1 MHQRSEGPAGPVFLD
16 PSGRRWRAV
25 RRSAAVTAALA
36 ALAVVVAAPH
46 LHELPQELARV
57 EHRTE
62 VTSAQTGLD
71 APIVGSGPLVRV
83 LEVASDD
90 GRTVGLDPFTGA
102 VLTELAPEEVR
113 AAGSSRYVI
122 EKYGYSATAERTIS
136 LTFDDGPD
144 ATYTP
149 ELLDLLSR
157 NDVPATFFVTGES
170 IARHPEIIRREAR
183 EGHAIANHSLTHV
196 DITSSPDWRAR
207 LELVTTDRILRAATH
222 QSIGYFRLPYEG
234 DDLESTQQ
242 TIDGLLRAQ
251 EYGYVV
257 TSHDVDTLDW
267 MHTQEGSTIPLPDLS
282 SGENIT
288 MLLHDAGGTSRQQTL
303 DYVAELI
310 PYAKA
315 HGYTFH
321 TMPQVQPWLQERVRT
336 VEPTFWDELTFEL
349 ARIAFGWSE
358 NLVRVLFGFAV
369 ASVFLL
375 GTFNT
380 ALALVR
386 RRRRRG
392 QLARWASCPPVPVK
406 VTVLLAAYDE
416 GAVIARTLRSLLA
429 STHPVHE
436 FLVIDDGSSDDTAE
450 QVRLVALDDPR
461 VRVVRQPNTG
471 KSGALNHGM
480 RIARGDVVVTL
491 DADTIVL
498 PHTVGNLVRHF
509 QHDHDGT
516 LGAVAG
522 VVRVGNSDRNVITRW
537 QALEYVTQ
545 IGVERAAA
553 DFLGAISIVP
563 GACAAW
569 RRRAVLAAGGFSES
583 TLAEDCD
590 LCLSL
595 HRSGW
600 RITQDDEAPAY
611 TEAPETTDAL
621 LQQRVRWTFGTMQAI
636 WRHRGL
642 LFHRSHR
649 WLGWFVLPWYAASV
663 LLPLLFLPLLTV
675 MLVCALQIG
684 GAPMILEYFAAFTAV
699 NLVVVGVGVRL
710 MGEPLRILL
719 FVPVYRLIYEPLRA
733 YLLYTCA
740 LTALRGARLGWNK
753 LARTGVLDLR
763 HTAALAPVAAQHEAA
778 RSADVPA

>member
-1 MHQRSEGPAGPVFLD
+1 MHESSTGPVFLN

-25 RRSAAVTAALA
+25 RRGAAVVAALA
-36 ALAVVVAAPH
+36 AAAAGVAAPH
-46 LHELPQELARV
+46 LHELPQESARV
-57 EHRTE
+57 EHRAE
-62 VTSAQTGLD
+62 VTSEQTGLD
-71 APIVGSGPLVRV
+71 APIVGRGPLVRV
-83 LEVASDD
+83 LEVKPDG
-90 GRTVGLDPFTGA
+90 GRTVGLDPFTGE
-102 VLTELAPEEVR
+102 VITELAPQEAE
-113 AAGSSRYVI
+113 AAGSSKYVI

-157 NDVPATFFVTGES
+157 NGVPATFFVTGES
-170 IARHPEIIRREAR
+170 IARNPEIIRREAR

-196 DITSSPDWRAR
+196 DITSAPDWRAR
-207 LELVTTDRILRAATH
+207 LELVTTDRILRATTH
-222 QSIGYFRLPYEG
+222 QSVGYFRLPYEG
-234 DDLESTQQ
+234 DDVESTQR
-242 TIDGLLRAQ
+242 TVDGLLRAQ
-251 EYGYVV
+251 KYGYVV
-257 TSHDVDTLDW
+257 TSHDFDTLDW
-267 MHTQEGSTIPLPDLS
+267 MHAEEGSPIPLPDLS

-288 MLLHDAGGTSRQQTL
+288 LLLHDAGGRSRRQTL

-310 PYAKA
+310 PHAKA

-321 TMPQVQPWLQERVRT
+321 TMPQAQPWLQERVHT
-336 VEPTFWDELTFEL
+336 VEPTFWDRLTFQL

-380 ALALVR
+380 VLALVR
-386 RRRRRG
+386 RRRRRA
-392 QLARWASCPPVPVK
+392 QVTRWATCPPAPVE

-416 GAVIARTLRSLLA
+416 GAVIARTLRSLLT
-429 STHPVHE
+429 STHPVRE
-436 FLVIDDGSSDDTAE
+436 FLVVDDGSTDDTAE
-450 QVRLVALDDPR
+450 QARLVAREDPR
-461 VRVVRQPNTG
+461 VRVVRQANTG
-471 KSGALNHGM
+471 KAGALNHGL
-480 RIARGDVVVTL
+480 RIAEGEVVVTL
-491 DADTIVL
+491 DADTIVQ

-509 QHDHDGT
+509 QHDHEGT

-553 DFLGAISIVP
+553 DLLGAISIVP

-595 HRSGW
+595 QRAGW
-600 RITQDDEAPAY
+600 RVTQDDEAPAY
-611 TEAPETTDAL
+611 TEAPDTADAL

-636 WRHRGL
+636 WRHRSL
-642 LFHRSHR
+642 LFSSSKR
-649 WLGWFVLPWYAASV
+649 WLGWFVLPWYVLSV
-663 LLPLLFLPLLTV
+663 LLPLLFLPVLTV
-675 MLVCALQIG
+675 LAVFALQIG
-684 GAPMILEYFAAFTAV
+684 GAAMLLQYFAAFTAV

-710 MGEPLRILL
+710 MGEPLRLLL

-753 LARTGVLDLR
+753 LARTGVLDVR
-763 HTAALAPVAAQHEAA
+763 HTAAIAVAPAAGGEGVHTVE
-778 RSADVPA
+778 VPA